1 MSDEPVSPPAP
12 EPTVPVSA
20 LKAAMDDVKHDVVGQ
35 CWQLWAKLDELVK
48 AAV

>member
-1 MSDEPVSPPAP
+1 MTDEPVAP
-12 EPTVPVSA
+12 VAEPTIPVSA
-20 LKAAMDDVKHDVVGQ
+20 LKAAMDESRHDVVGQ